1 MDDRIL
7 WVFEIIVQHIIP
19 YAVLALAIMLT
30 IAGTAAA
37 FVWIIGYFA
46 DKWGL

>member
-1 MDDRIL
+1 MDNRLL

-19 YAVLALAIMLT
+19 YAALTLAIMLA
-30 IAGTAAA
+30 IAGTAVA

-46 DKWGL
+46 NKWGL